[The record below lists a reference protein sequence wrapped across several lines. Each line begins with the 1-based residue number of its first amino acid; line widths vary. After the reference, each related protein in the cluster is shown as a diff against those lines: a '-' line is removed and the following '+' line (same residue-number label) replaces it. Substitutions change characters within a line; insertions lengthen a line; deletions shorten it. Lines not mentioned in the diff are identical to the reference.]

1 MAISASSYEII
12 LPDSRQIIMVN
23 AQPGER
29 VDNLLIMDLSP
40 TQVAMIQYYED
51 IQSVL
56 FDDGGPAYTTHL
68 MELVTNNES
77 VTGVISLD
85 GSQVVD
91 PDMCVTITS
100 YIMDYHESLHAND
113 LSEETIDQENSVKIG
128 RNGDE
133 EKEEEDVCAICLQE
147 FEMSERCTTLECKH
161 RYHQECIEKWLEQKN
176 DCPICRAK
184 VFPVLSKTCLYYRV
198 GS

>member
-1 MAISASSYEII
+1 
-12 LPDSRQIIMVN
+12 MVN

-133 EKEEEDVCAICLQE
+133 GKEEEDVCAICLQE